1 MANLVRFGVSIEED
15 LLAAFDALIEAKG
28 WANRSDALRGLIRER
43 LLEVQIEED
52 PAAEVVGTITLVYDH
67 HHGDLATRLVDL
79 QHQHHQNII
88 STVHVHIDEANCLEV
103 LVVKGVNR
111 EVRRIS
117 DALIGT
123 RGVQHGK
130 LIIHRGAAE
139 AGSLGGAGAAGHG
152 HEHPH
157 GAGPHAGGGHT
168 GGGHSGGTGAAGQ
181 GHEPPHGDAGEPEG
195 HGHQP
200 PEAHGGSGQ

>member
-28 WANRSDALRGLIRER
+28 WANRSDALRGLIREL
-43 LLEVQIEED
+43 LLEVQVEED

-67 HHGDLATRLVDL
+67 HHGDLANRLVDL
-79 QHQHHQNII
+79 QHQHHLNII
-88 STVHVHIDEANCLEV
+88 STLHVHIDEANCLEV
-103 LVVKGVNR
+103 LVVKGANR

-130 LIIHRGAAE
+130 LIIHRGT
-139 AGSLGGAGAAGHG
+139 AGDEVGAAGDASTGLGAVGDAPTGSTAAEHQHG
-152 HEHPH
+152 YPPEHPHGHDHPHEHPH
-157 GAGPHAGGGHT
+157 GRSGP
-168 GGGHSGGTGAAGQ
+168 
-181 GHEPPHGDAGEPEG
+181 
-195 HGHQP
+195 
-200 PEAHGGSGQ
+200 